1 MRAGQNR
8 IFVSI
13 RLSEIPT
20 QTQSESRHLLSPL
33 PVETTHLTHYSK
45 SGLVENTD
53 ESRGNNE
60 HIVLDSAKAECLTR
74 LFRELGKTKTS
85 GVLVW
90 VYCYNNLKY
99 NPGSPV

>member
-1 MRAGQNR
+1 MRAGQNL

-13 RLSEIPT
+13 RLSEIPI

-33 PVETTHLTHYSK
+33 PVETTHLSHYLK
-45 SGLVENTD
+45 SSSVENID

-60 HIVLDSAKAECLTR
+60 NIVCDSAKAECLIH
-74 LFRELGKTKTS
+74 LFREFRLKIS

-90 VYCYNNLKY
+90 VYC
-99 NPGSPV
+99 